1 MSKREEKGVNS
12 NDKLLLV
19 TSNENKFREIS
30 EVAKS
35 YGIKI
40 EWLNIPKFEIQ
51 ADNLEEIVRYSAI
64 TIYQVIRKP
73 LIVEDSGLFIN
84 ALNGFPGPYTNY
96 VRRKLG
102 LEGIL
107 KLLNNVEDR
116 SAYFKTVMCYV
127 SDKEINLFTGVVN
140 GRISE
145 RIRGEKG
152 FGFDPIFIP
161 ENEERTFA
169 EMSTEEKNKY
179 SHRAKAFM
187 SFLNYYMR
195 EKRKT

>member
-195 EKRKT
+195 ENRKT

>member
-1 MSKREEKGVNS
+1 MSKREEGGVNS
-12 NDKLLLV
+12 NDKILLV

-35 YGIKI
+35 HGIKI

-64 TIYQVIRKP
+64 TIYQVVRKP

-107 KLLNNVEDR
+107 KLLNGVEDR

-127 SDKEINLFTGVVN
+127 SDKEINLFTGVVT

-145 RIRGEKG
+145 RIKGEKG

-187 SFLNYYMR
+187 SFLNYYLS
-195 EKRKT
+195 KRKT